1 MAGLAAARMSGGSEF
16 HAAGPARKKARSP
29 NLVRRGGVTYMYLL
43 LEADR
48 NILINNIWTLSSLI
62 SGCSSEAD
70 VVFVLD
76 ASGSLDEANFIHVK
90 NFVSNVVSE
99 LDVDNGKIRV
109 GVVTY
114 SDYAEP
120 RFNLIQYNTR
130 YAFNTFQFY

>member
-1 MAGLAAARMSGGSEF
+1 
-16 HAAGPARKKARSP
+16 
-29 NLVRRGGVTYMYLL
+29 MYLL